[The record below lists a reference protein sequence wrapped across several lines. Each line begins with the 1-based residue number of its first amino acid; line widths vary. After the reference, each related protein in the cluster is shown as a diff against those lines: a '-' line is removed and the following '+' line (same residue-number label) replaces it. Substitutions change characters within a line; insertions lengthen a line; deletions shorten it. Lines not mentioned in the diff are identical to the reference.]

1 MDDRFIEQSKE
12 IANNFIQNIVF
23 IDDKAYKEDSTNNA
37 FSTLDVS
44 NVFAKTGKICAIYA
58 PQSVSDI
65 DSYNVILKKAD
76 VVILDWYLNIERDA
90 EQQLDPDADAE
101 NDEPRGEFTLK
112 LLKQLTSD
120 AGTDKLKLIIV
131 YTGETRISDIKDD
144 IINNIDS
151 ESFKVND
158 YTIKSSNVCI
168 IIRAKAGKNFEHIPE
183 YKPLIVEY
191 DKLPELILTEFTNLT
206 NGLLSNFAL
215 SAITTIRNNTSKILG
230 SFSPKLDPAYLGH
243 RVNLPNPNDAKE
255 LLVQLFGD
263 AIAEL
268 IGSENID
275 TNTWVENWIHNR
287 IEEKTINLA
296 GKSLTVNQEILCQI
310 ISADSPDLNTKIVSA
325 TKISLGKKAPK
336 LASQLFQYGDIQIE
350 DSDIS
355 FAKLTHHKN
364 IFLPQQK
371 RPMLTLGTI
380 IKRISSNLYYI
391 CMQQRCDSVR
401 IQGERRFLFLPLEQN
416 EDHCSIIVSK
426 ESKFRINES
435 SYALKTIKF
444 RANNDEQAIYAV
456 KNDNGKYLFTS
467 IHQEQYE
474 WVVDLKEMQA
484 QRIVNNYCA
493 QLSRVGLNESEWLRL
508 QAK

>member
-1 MDDRFIEQSKE
+1 MADRFIEQSKE

-37 FSTLDVS
+37 FSALDVS
-44 NVFAKTGKICAIYA
+44 NAFAKTGKICAIYA
-58 PQSVSDI
+58 PKSVSDI

-76 VVILDWYLNIERDA
+76 VVILDWYLDIERDA
-90 EQQLDPDADAE
+90 EQQLDPDADAD

-144 IINNIDS
+144 IINNVDS
-151 ESFKVND
+151 ELFKVND
-158 YTIKSSNVCI
+158 YTIKSSNVSI
-168 IIRAKAGKNFEHIPE
+168 IIRAKGGKKFEHIPE
-183 YKPLIVEY
+183 FKPLIVEY
-191 DKLPELILTEFTNLT
+191 NKLPELILTEFTNLT

-230 SFSPKLDPAYLGH
+230 SFSPNLDPAYLGH
-243 RVNLPNPNDAKE
+243 RVNLPNPSDAKE
-255 LLVQLFGD
+255 LLIQLFGD

-296 GKSLTVNQEILCQI
+296 GKNLTIDSEILCQI
-310 ISADSPDLNTKIVSA
+310 ISVDSPDLNTKIASA

-380 IKRISSNLYYI
+380 IKSITSNLYYI

-401 IQGERRFLFLPLEQN
+401 IQGDRRFLFLPLEQN

-456 KNDNGKYLFTS
+456 KNGSGKYLFTS

-474 WVVDLKEMQA
+474 WVVDLKEMHA

>member
-1 MDDRFIEQSKE
+1 MADKFLEQSKE

-23 IDDKAYKEDSTNNA
+23 IDDNAYKEDYTSNA
-37 FSTLDVS
+37 FSALDVS

-58 PQSVSDI
+58 PKSVSDI
-65 DSYNVILKKAD
+65 NSYDVILKKAD
-76 VVILDWYLNIERDA
+76 VVILDWYLNIERDE
-90 EQQLDPDADAE
+90 EQQLDPDADAD

-112 LLKQLTSD
+112 LLKQLTSE

-131 YTGETRISDIKDD
+131 YTGETRIADIKDN
-144 IINNIDS
+144 IINNIDM
-151 ESFKVND
+151 ELFKVDD

-168 IIRAKAGKNFEHIPE
+168 IIRAKAGKKFEHIPE
-183 YKPLIVEY
+183 YKPLVIAY

-215 SAITTIRNNTSKILG
+215 SAITAIRNNTSKILG
-230 SFSPKLDPAYLGH
+230 CFSPQLDPAYLGH
-243 RVNLPNPNDAKE
+243 RVNLPNPSDAKE
-255 LLVQLFGD
+255 LLMQLFGD
-263 AIAEL
+263 AITEL
-268 IGSENID
+268 IGHENID

-296 GKSLTVNQEILCQI
+296 GNNLTINKEILCQI
-310 ISADSPDLNTKIVSA
+310 ISDDSPDFNTKIASA
-325 TKISLGKKAPK
+325 TKIKLGKKAPK
-336 LASQLFQYGDIQIE
+336 YASQLFQYGNIQIE

-380 IKRISSNLYYI
+380 IKSITSDAYYI
-391 CMQQRCDSVR
+391 CMQQKCDSVR

-416 EDHCSIIVSK
+416 GDNCSIIVNK
-426 ESKFRINES
+426 ESRFKINGA
-435 SYALKTIKF
+435 SYALKTMKF
-444 RANNDEQAIYAV
+444 RANNNEQAIYAV
-456 KNDNGKYLFTS
+456 KNSNDKYVFTS

-474 WVVDLKEMQA
+474 WVVDLKEMHA
-484 QRIVNNYCA
+484 QRIVNNYCS

>member
-1 MDDRFIEQSKE
+1 M
-12 IANNFIQNIVF
+12 
-23 IDDKAYKEDSTNNA
+23 
-37 FSTLDVS
+37 
-44 NVFAKTGKICAIYA
+44 
-58 PQSVSDI
+58 
-65 DSYNVILKKAD
+65 
-76 VVILDWYLNIERDA
+76 
-90 EQQLDPDADAE
+90 
-101 NDEPRGEFTLK
+101 
-112 LLKQLTSD
+112 
-120 AGTDKLKLIIV
+120 
-131 YTGETRISDIKDD
+131 
-144 IINNIDS
+144 
-151 ESFKVND
+151 
-158 YTIKSSNVCI
+158 
-168 IIRAKAGKNFEHIPE
+168 
-183 YKPLIVEY
+183 
-191 DKLPELILTEFTNLT
+191 
-206 NGLLSNFAL
+206 
-215 SAITTIRNNTSKILG
+215 
-230 SFSPKLDPAYLGH
+230 
-243 RVNLPNPNDAKE
+243 
-255 LLVQLFGD
+255 QLFGD

-287 IEEKTINLA
+287 IEEKTIILA
-296 GKSLTVNQEILCQI
+296 GKKLTVNPKILCQI
-310 ISADSPDLNTKIVSA
+310 ISAVSPDLKTKINSA
-325 TKISLGKKAPK
+325 TKISLGNKAPK

-380 IKRISSNLYYI
+380 IKNISSNLYYI

-416 EDHCSIIVSK
+416 EEHYSIIVSK

-435 SYALKTIKF
+435 SYDLKTIKF

-467 IHQEQYE
+467 IHQEKYE
-474 WVVDLKEMQA
+474 WVVDLKEMHA